1 MILVHDEDTLEQ
13 AVQLVQ
19 QDAVHCSDRY
29 QFRTVTSPVMLR
41 TIVAAAYQR
50 NEIVLVGKLD
60 EGLPDYRTTWRAYKA
75 EQREKR
81 KQDDKEMRAW
91 IRAHPAEIKEM
102 MRRMRQ

>member
-19 QDAVHCSDRY
+19 QDAVSYSDRY
-29 QFRTVTSPVMLR
+29 QFRTVTTPEMLR
-41 TIVAAAYQR
+41 TLVAAAFER
-50 NEIVLVGKLD
+50 NEIMLVGESG
-60 EGLPDYRTTWRAYKA
+60 EGLPDYKTTWRAYKA

-91 IRAHPAEIKEM
+91 IRAHPKEIKEM
-102 MRRMRQ
+102 MRGMRQ